1 MLDGGMCHKIID
13 INRQIKLKCNVF
25 CVCGECAA
33 LRLKPAEGEDMFFID
48 INETDSP
55 DKNFIEL
62 LFDDESAECFIYTK
76 NDKIQ
81 RQRDKAILSRG
92 GIPYLS
98 PEPVLMYKSTD
109 AAREVN
115 RTDFETYGRQ
125 IEAVAG

>member
-1 MLDGGMCHKIID
+1 
-13 INRQIKLKCNVF
+13 
-25 CVCGECAA
+25 
-33 LRLKPAEGEDMFFID
+33 MFFID

-81 RQRDKAILSRG
+81 RQRDKAILSCG

-98 PEPVLMYKSTD
+98 PESVLMYKSTD
-109 AAREVN
+109 TTCEVN
-115 RTDFETYGRQ
+115 RTDFETYARQ
-125 IEAVAG
+125 AEAVAG

>member
-1 MLDGGMCHKIID
+1 M
-13 INRQIKLKCNVF
+13 
-25 CVCGECAA
+25 

-55 DKNFIEL
+55 DKNFLEL
-62 LFDDESAECFIYTK
+62 LFDDESAECFIYAK

-109 AAREVN
+109 DAREVN